1 MTLPLFHALEEI
13 GARILEA
20 PHVLLFLDF
29 DGTLAPLAPDPATAR
44 LTPSQTATLRMLN
57 EHESVAVI
65 VLGGRER
72 ADLQE
77 RVGVP
82 GLVYAGNHGLEI
94 SGPGFVFIEPTSV
107 ECRAPLQALAADLK
121 NRLQSIP
128 GAVVEDKGLTLS
140 IHYRQAPPEAA
151 EPIRQAV
158 HAALAQATHPFQLT
172 TGDMVYEVRPRVNWS
187 KGTAV
192 AWIRDQLDQPEA
204 LAFYFGDDATD
215 EDAFAALPNGI
226 TAKVGATPPET
237 AAAYQLNHPD
247 EAWRFLNWM
256 VATLQNKKA
265 AARGKR

>member
-13 GARILEA
+13 GARLQAA
-20 PHVLLFLDF
+20 PHILLFLDF
-29 DGTLAPLAPDPATAR
+29 DGTIVPINPDPASLR
-44 LTPSQTATLRMLN
+44 LTPAQTAILRTLN
-57 EHESVAVI
+57 EHESVSVT

-121 NRLQSIP
+121 NRLHSIP

-140 IHYRQAPPEAA
+140 VHYRQAPPEAA

-172 TGDMVYEVRPRVNWS
+172 TGEMVYEVRPRVNWS

-192 AWIRDQLDQPEA
+192 AWIRDQLDKPAA
-204 LAFYFGDDATD
+204 LALYFGDDATD
-215 EDAFAALPNGI
+215 EDAFAALLQGI
-226 TAKVGATPPET
+226 SVKVGGAPET
-237 AAAYQLNHPD
+237 AAAYLLNSPD
-247 EAWRFLNWM
+247 EVWRFLNWM
-256 VATLQNKKA
+256 VSTLQNKNVA
-265 AARGKR
+265 ALAKR